1 MAAASTKPCSRA
13 ASRSP
18 ERPSTTWTRS
28 TTGVRSSRSGPYR
41 SARTTRRTRSPRACS
56 KWSIGCC
63 RRWSWPWRG
72 WAYRR
77 GPCGSPRRVPDSSR
91 ETSLV
96 SISTLRRTGG
106 LADGQTAKAGLV
118 ACVFLSALPT
128 VRLSAQGDVDRLAF
142 RCASMTAVTGLEQAM
157 VDSLRALFP
166 GSTRDQAGNV
176 TLTLGQGSPKRLFTC
191 PLDEVGYVVG
201 NILPDGFLLLRR
213 VGGGGAGRTAS
224 PLFDQ
229 QLEGHRVTVFGARGA
244 VPGVVAVKSTHLT
257 RGRGAPGTPDPVFTV
272 DNAYVDV
279 GATSAAEAQGLGIA
293 VLAPVS
299 LAKRPQL
306 RSEEHTSEL
315 QSLAYLVC
323 RLLLEK
329 KNSRHRHCSRCDV
342 PHTA

>member
-1 MAAASTKPCSRA
+1 MIGRKKDFGIRHRGSH
-13 ASRSP
+13 P
-18 ERPSTTWTRS
+18 E
-28 TTGVRSSRSGPYR
+28 
-41 SARTTRRTRSPRACS
+41 
-56 KWSIGCC
+56 
-63 RRWSWPWRG
+63 G
-72 WAYRR
+72 WAR
-77 GPCGSPRRVPDSSR
+77 GNTTLKRVLAPVLQHSAMLGPRLSVG
-91 ETSLV
+91 TTIAVLILV
-96 SISTLRRTGG
+96 
-106 LADGQTAKAGLV
+106 
-118 ACVFLSALPT
+118 LSALPP
-128 VRLSAQGDVDRLAF
+128 VRLFAQGDVDRLALRF
-142 RCASMTAVTGLEQAM
+142 ASMTAVTGLEQAM

-166 GSTRDQAGNV
+166 GSTRDHVGNV

-272 DNAYVDV
+272 DNAYVDL
-279 GATSAAEAQGLGIA
+279 GASSAAEVQGLGIA

-306 RSEEHTSEL
+306 YGERLLAAPVAGRRAACAALAAAVQAKPKVKGTVVVAFTV
-315 QSLAYLVC
+315 QSLYTSNAGLASVKALLGPFDDIKTAVLPARYPDTAVETVALADADRLV
-323 RLLLEK
+323 REILQWMEG
-329 KNSRHRHCSRCDV
+329 R
-342 PHTA
+342 